1 LIEGCPPVLEPSSV
15 IAIICIMPKLSDYM
29 FIENCPRKE
38 NTLYLWA
45 TWLKMSI
52 LGGVLLI
59 IYIKKTAFPD

>member
-1 LIEGCPPVLEPSSV
+1 
-15 IAIICIMPKLSDYM
+15 MPKLSDYM